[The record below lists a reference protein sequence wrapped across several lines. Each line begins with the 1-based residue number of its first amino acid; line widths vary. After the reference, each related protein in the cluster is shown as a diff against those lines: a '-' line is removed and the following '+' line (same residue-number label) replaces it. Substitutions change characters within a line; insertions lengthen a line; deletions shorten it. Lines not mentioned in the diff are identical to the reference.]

1 MNKFYKLALTAFMF
15 FLSTALYA
23 QISGT
28 VFRDYNNN
36 GTREAAAAYT
46 EPMMPGI
53 IVNAYSAA
61 DFLIA
66 SYTTNNGTG
75 YPYAAPNYIIP
86 AAGITYSG
94 IPGSNTGFVSSGVK
108 VRLEFIIPSSGSCLV
123 NNQYDFSSKS
133 AGGSNTQFVSGG
145 VANINYAINNPADYV
160 FNMAPFSSTFLFLSV
175 QSTGNPAGG
184 GTSGSQ
190 NAFIKF
196 PYNRSGGT
204 PISATEILATNQQ
217 IGTTYG
223 TAYSKYAD
231 RIFVSAFMKRHA
243 GFGPADGVF
252 NNAPGAIYI
261 IDPSK
266 RSTTGAASYF
276 TSLDALGIPT
286 HNTTGTPAYGNG
298 SSFNLSATGTSA
310 SRKETITYIGAG
322 QTVIGSN
329 TTRNLPANLNIPS
342 NDPAAYGQ
350 VGVVSLGDIEISDDG
365 RYLYVVNL
373 YDRKIYQLQL
383 NSVTNPTAA
392 SVVTSWSLPNPPARS
407 TSGIPNAAATYSG
420 ANDNTDFYMG
430 ARGLQRP
437 FGLKYYRGKLYAGAV
452 TTGEGP
458 SGATAKDNNTGNP
471 EYTDLWAYVW
481 ELNPSGGFNTN
492 PAIQFPLN
500 FDRSF
505 DANNVDETWNKW
517 TNTMPEG
524 ILGTEEYGI
533 PQPMLAGIE
542 FDVDGTMILG
552 FRDRA
557 GDQGGTHQNM
567 LSGSER
573 RIVLINGDQLRAY
586 KNPAACAFE
595 LEQNGKEGPNSP
607 KPATAGANNTQG
619 PGNYAGNNGEFYYQ
633 DGIELFNGSANSP
646 VYHANSGQ
654 GGLVILPGNNQ
665 TAGTYM
671 DPAALWTGGVSWM
684 NNTTGS
690 NTKDY
695 TVQSGSN
702 TGDIG
707 KSNGLGDIEILSRIA
722 PIEIGNRI
730 WEDTNGDGIQGA
742 DEPGI
747 AGVIIELYDA
757 GGIILLGSTTTDGA
771 GSFYFNQ
778 SNITGGLLP
787 NTNYIVRISEA
798 HFNNTGIGPLLNYI
812 GPTLLHVAGNGSPGF
827 SDNDAVRTGLLVQAS
842 ITTGDYG
849 ANNHNI
855 DFGFVTMPVLAVPD
869 VTEFTA
875 TAVQNTSLLK
885 WITGKEEQG
894 SYFEVLHSADGV
906 NWNKLSVINAK
917 GNSAGSRYTYTDLYP
932 SLTANNY
939 YKLQLFD
946 NAGKKEQS
954 EVRIVNFGRIAGQ
967 IKLYSNPVKN
977 NLQVSL
983 PAAWKNKNIR
993 IEIYGSTGQLIKIKN
1008 SSGANQTESIPVIDL
1023 KPGMYILRMVRR
1035 EDNMILSKSF
1045 IKE

>member
-1 MNKFYKLALTAFMF
+1 MNKLYKLIFFVFIF
-15 FLSTALYA
+15 FLSTALHA

-36 GTREAAAAYT
+36 GTRETIAAYT
-46 EPMMPGI
+46 EPMVPGI
-53 IVNAYSAA
+53 IVNAYNAA

-75 YPYAAPNYIIP
+75 YPYAAPNYFIP
-86 AAGITYSG
+86 TAGIVYSG
-94 IPGSNTGFVSSGVK
+94 IPGSNTGFVAGGVK
-108 VRLEFIIPSSGSCLV
+108 VRLEFIIPPSGSCLV
-123 NNQYDFSSKS
+123 NNLYDFSSKS
-133 AGGSNTQFVSGG
+133 SGGSNTQFVSGG
-145 VANINYAINNPADYV
+145 AVNINYAINNPADYV
-160 FNMAPFSSTFLFLSV
+160 FNAAPFSTTLLFLSV
-175 QSTGNPAGG
+175 QSTGNPATGG
-184 GTSGSQ
+184 SSGSQ
-190 NAFIKF
+190 NAFIKV
-196 PYNRSGGT
+196 PYNRSGST
-204 PISATEILATNQQ
+204 PINSTEILATNQQ

-231 RIFVSAFMKRHA
+231 RIFVSAYMKRHA
-243 GFGPADGVF
+243 GFGPANGTF

-286 HNTTGTPAYGNG
+286 HNTTGIPAYGTG
-298 SSFNLSATGTSA
+298 SSFNLSATGAGA
-310 SRKETITYIGAG
+310 SRKETINYIGAG

-329 TTRNLPANLNIPS
+329 TTRNLPANLNTPS

-350 VGVVSLGDIEISDDG
+350 VGVVSMGDIEISDDG
-365 RYLYVVNL
+365 QYLYVVNL

-383 NSVTNPTAA
+383 NSITNPTAA
-392 SVVTSWSLPNPPARS
+392 SVVTSWSLPNPPLRS
-407 TSGIPNAAATYSG
+407 TSGIPNAAATYNG
-420 ANDNTDFYMG
+420 ANDNTDFYTG
-430 ARGLQRP
+430 ARGFQRP
-437 FGLKYYRGKLYAGAV
+437 LGLKYYRGKLYVGAV

-458 SGATAKDNNTGNP
+458 SGSTVKDNNTGNP

-505 DANNVDETWNKW
+505 DANSVDETWNKW

-573 RIVLINGDQLRAY
+573 RTVLINGDQLRAY
-586 KNPAACAFE
+586 KNPAACVFE
-595 LEQNGKEGPNSP
+595 LEQNGKEGASSP

-633 DGIELFNGSANSP
+633 DGIELFNGSPNSP

-654 GGLVILPGNNQ
+654 GSLVLLPGNNQ

-671 DPAALWTGGVSWM
+671 DASGLWTGGISWM

-690 NTKDY
+690 NSRDY
-695 TVQSGSN
+695 TVQSGSS

-707 KSNGLGDIEILSRIA
+707 KSNGLGDIEILSKIA
-722 PIEIGNRI
+722 PIEIGNRV
-730 WEDTNGDGIQGA
+730 WEDTDRDGIQDA

-747 AGVIIELYDA
+747 AGVTVELYDA
-757 GGIILLGSTTTDGA
+757 GGTILLGSTTTDAA

-787 NTNYIVRISEA
+787 NTNYVVRISSA

-812 GPTLLHVAGNGSPGF
+812 GPTFLHVTGNGAPGY

-842 ITTGDYG
+842 VTTGDYG

-855 DFGFVTMPVLAVPD
+855 DFGFVTMPPLAVPD
-869 VTEFTA
+869 LTEFTA
-875 TAVQNTSLLK
+875 AAIQNTSLLTWK
-885 WITGKEEQG
+885 TSKEEPG
-894 SYFEVLHSADGV
+894 SYFEVLRSTDGI
-906 NWNKLSVINAK
+906 NWNKIKVINAT
-917 GNSAGSRYTYTDLYP
+917 GNSAGSNYKYVDQYP
-932 SLTANNY
+932 SLTATNY
-939 YKLQLFD
+939 YKLQLAD

-954 EVRIVNFGRIAGQ
+954 KIQIVNFGKTGGQ
-967 IKLYSNPVKN
+967 IKLYANPVKN
-977 NLQVSL
+977 DLQLSL
-983 PAAWKNKNIR
+983 PPAWVNKNVKF
-993 IEIYGSTGQLIKIKN
+993 EIYNSTGQLIKVKN
-1008 SSGANQTESIPVIDL
+1008 IFTAGQTELIPVTDL
-1023 KPGMYILRMVRR
+1023 KPGVYILRTTLT
-1035 EDNMILSKSF
+1035 EENIITGKSF

>member
-1 MNKFYKLALTAFMF
+1 MNKFYTTLQFIFIF
-15 FLSTALYA
+15 FLSTSVHA

-28 VFRDYNNN
+28 VFRDYNSN
-36 GTREAAAAYT
+36 GTREATTAYT
-46 EPMMPGI
+46 EPMVPGV
-53 IVNAYSAA
+53 IVNAYNAA
-61 DFLIA
+61 DVLIA
-66 SYTTNNGTG
+66 SYTTNSGTG
-75 YPYAAPNYIIP
+75 YPYTAPNYFIP
-86 AAGITYSG
+86 AAGIMYSG
-94 IPGSNTGFVSSGVK
+94 IPGSNTGFAASGVK

-123 NNQYDFSSKS
+123 NKQYDFSSKS
-133 AGGSNTQFVSGG
+133 SGGSNTQFVSGG
-145 VANINYAINNPADYV
+145 VTNINYAINNPADYV
-160 FNMAPFSSTFLFLSV
+160 FNAAPFSTTFLFLSA

-184 GTSGSQ
+184 GSSGSQ
-190 NAFIKF
+190 NAFVKI
-196 PYNRSGGT
+196 PYNRSGST
-204 PISATEILATNQQ
+204 PINPTEILATNLQ

-231 RIFVSAFMKRHA
+231 RIFVSAYMKRHA
-243 GFGPADGVF
+243 GFGPADGTF
-252 NNAPGAIYI
+252 SNAPGAIYI

-276 TSLDALGIPT
+276 TGLDALGIPT
-286 HNTTGTPAYGNG
+286 HNTTGIPAYGNG
-298 SSFNLSATGTSA
+298 SSFFLSSTGAGNFRT
-310 SRKETITYIGAG
+310 ETVNYIGAG
-322 QTVIGSN
+322 QAVIGSN
-329 TTRNLPANLNIPS
+329 TTRNLPANLNTPS

-365 RYLYVVNL
+365 QYLYVTNL
-373 YDRKIYQLQL
+373 YDRRIYQLQL
-383 NSVTNPTAA
+383 NSITNPTAA
-392 SVVTSWSLPNPPARS
+392 SVVTSWALPNPPLRS
-407 TSGIPNAAATYSG
+407 ASGIPNAAATYTG
-420 ANDNTDFYMG
+420 ANDNTDFYTG
-430 ARGLQRP
+430 TRGLHRP

-458 SGATAKDNNTGNP
+458 LGSTTKDNNTGNP

-481 ELNPSGGFNTN
+481 ELNPAVGFNTT
-492 PAIQFPLN
+492 PVIQFPLN

-517 TNTMPEG
+517 TNTMPAG
-524 ILGTEEYGI
+524 ILGTDEYGI

-542 FDVDGTMILG
+542 FDADGTMILG

-567 LSGSER
+567 LSGSDR
-573 RIVLINGDQLRAY
+573 RTVMTNGDQLRAY
-586 KNPAACAFE
+586 KNPAICAFE

-654 GGLVILPGNNQ
+654 GGLVLLPGNNQ

-671 DPAALWTGGVSWM
+671 DAAGLWTGGISWM
-684 NNTTGS
+684 SNITGS

-695 TVQSGSN
+695 TIQNGSG

-707 KSNGLGDIEILSRIA
+707 KSNGLGDIEILSKIA
-722 PIEIGNRI
+722 PIEIGNRV
-730 WEDTNGDGIQGA
+730 WEDTDKDGIQDA

-747 AGVIIELYDA
+747 AGVIVELFDA
-757 GGIILLGSTTTDGA
+757 AGTTLLGSATTDTG
-771 GSFYFNQ
+771 GNFYFNQ

-787 NTNYIVRISEA
+787 KTGYIVRISNA
-798 HFNNTGIGPLLNYI
+798 HFNNIGIGPLLNYI
-812 GPTLLHVAGNGSPGF
+812 GPTLLHVTGNGTPGF
-827 SDNDAVRTGLLVQAS
+827 SDNDAVRTGLLVQAAV
-842 ITTGDYG
+842 TTGDYG
-849 ANNHNI
+849 DNNHNI

-869 VTEFTA
+869 LTEFAA

-885 WITGKEEQG
+885 WTTGKEEPG

-906 NWNKLSVINAK
+906 NWNRLSVINAK
-917 GNSAGSRYTYTDLYP
+917 GNSAGSSYAYTDIHP
-932 SLTANNY
+932 SLTAINY
-939 YKLQLFD
+939 YKLQLID
-946 NAGKKEQS
+946 KAGKKEQS
-954 EVRIVNFGRIAGQ
+954 KIQIVNFEKMMQQ

-977 NLQVSL
+977 NLQLSI
-983 PAAWKNKNIR
+983 PAVWNNAKARFK
-993 IEIYGSTGQLIKIKN
+993 IYSSAGQLVKIKN
-1008 SSGANQTESIPVIDL
+1008 SSGTNQTESIPITDL
-1023 KPGMYILRMVRR
+1023 KPGMYILRIIFT
-1035 EDNMILSKSF
+1035 ETNTTINKSF